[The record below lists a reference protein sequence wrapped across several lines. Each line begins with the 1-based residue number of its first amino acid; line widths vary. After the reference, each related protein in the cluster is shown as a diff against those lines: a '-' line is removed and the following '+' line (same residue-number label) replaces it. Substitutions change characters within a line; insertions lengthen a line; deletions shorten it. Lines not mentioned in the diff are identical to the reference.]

1 MKQVVVLSGKGG
13 TGKTSLVA
21 SLAYLAGNEA
31 VVVDADV
38 DAPNLELLA
47 ESKPLFE
54 EPLFWGR
61 SAVIDYERCV
71 HCLLCVSY
79 CRFSALHVKE
89 GLPEVDPRRCEGCG
103 VCQRVCNFSAIEMR
117 QELTG
122 RFFIS
127 KTRWNNFLFHAR
139 LAPSGENS
147 GKMVTYLRRKA
158 EEKAKAEEKKYLL
171 IDGSPGIGCTV
182 ISSMVGVDLALLV
195 SEPTLSGQHDLERIV
210 ALARHFGIPHFV
222 VVNKA
227 DLSLEGRNRIRE
239 FCSLQGIELIAEIPF
254 DQQVLD
260 ALMVGIPVIEYDHQ
274 SPFSQGTRKIW
285 QKIRDFFQSAERSE
299 IR

>member
-13 TGKTSLVA
+13 TGKTSLTA
-21 SLAYLAGNEA
+21 SLACLAGDEA

-38 DAPNLELLA
+38 DAPNLKLLA
-47 ESKPLFE
+47 ETKPLFE

-61 SAVIDYERCV
+61 SAVIDYERCA

-89 GLPEVDPRRCEGCG
+89 GLPKVDPIGCEGCG

-117 QELTG
+117 EKLTG

-127 KTRWNNFLFHAR
+127 KTRWNNLLFHAR

-147 GKMVTYLRRKA
+147 GKLVTYLRRKA
-158 EEKAKAEEKKYLL
+158 EEKARAEKKKYLL
-171 IDGSPGIGCTV
+171 IDGSPGIGCLV
-182 ISSMVGVDLALLV
+182 ISSLVGVDLAILV
-195 SEPTLSGQHDLERIV
+195 TEPTLSGQHDLERIV
-210 ALARHFGIPHFV
+210 ALARHFGVPHFV

-227 DLSLEGRNRIRE
+227 DLSLKNRNRIRE
-239 FCSLQGIELIAEIPF
+239 FCSLQGIELMAEIPF

-260 ALMVGIPVIEYDHQ
+260 ALMVGIPVIEYDPQ
-274 SPFSQGTRKIW
+274 SLFSQGTRAIW
-285 QKIRDFFQSAERSE
+285 QKAQDFLKAQERS
-299 IR
+299 

>member
-13 TGKTSLVA
+13 TGKTSLTA
-21 SLAYLAGNEA
+21 SLAYLAGDEA

-47 ESKPLFE
+47 ERKPLFE

-89 GLPEVDPRRCEGCG
+89 GLPKVDPIGCEGCG

-117 QELTG
+117 EKLTG

-147 GKMVTYLRRKA
+147 GKLVTYLRRKA
-158 EEKAKAEEKKYLL
+158 EEKARAEKKYLL
-171 IDGSPGIGCTV
+171 IDGSPGIGCPV
-182 ISSMVGVDLALLV
+182 ISSLVGVDLAILV
-195 SEPTLSGQHDLERIV
+195 TEPTLSDQHDLERIV
-210 ALARHFGIPHFV
+210 ALARHFGVPHFV

-227 DLSLEGRNRIRE
+227 DLSLKNRNRIRE
-239 FCSLQGIELIAEIPF
+239 FCSLQGIELMAEIPF

-260 ALMVGIPVIEYDHQ
+260 ALMVGIPVIEYDPQ
-274 SPFSQGTRKIW
+274 SPFSQGARAIW
-285 QKIRDFFQSAERSE
+285 QKAQDFLKAQERS
-299 IR
+299 